1 MYVITP
7 NELWILYNKK
17 NNLCKDMKLVE
28 YCRNLEILN
37 KLLGIMA
44 YMTYHKLLVNLRW
57 WTVMSRLWV
66 LSLEVLQGEMKIL
79 VKFTLKEN
87 FVKILLRKKK
97 EMKENKTFMGWKIM
111 NVYVMYIIFYI
122 GIDLK
127 CLKVLQK
134 KTSFYTCRLIR
145 SVKITWRI
153 LERYSQTR
161 IKFFKSCNFRSTML
175 LIC

>member
-37 KLLGIMA
+37 KLLGIIA

-57 WTVMSRLWV
+57 WTVMSGLWV
-66 LSLEVLQGEMKIL
+66 LSLEVLQGKMKIL
-79 VKFTLKEN
+79 VKFILKEN

-97 EMKENKTFMGWKIM
+97 NRKKRKLSWDEKLWMCNVHYIWYWNWFKI
-111 NVYVMYIIFYI
+111 
-122 GIDLK
+122 
-127 CLKVLQK
+127 
-134 KTSFYTCRLIR
+134 
-145 SVKITWRI
+145 
-153 LERYSQTR
+153 
-161 IKFFKSCNFRSTML
+161 FKSSSKKKPHFTHAGWLEVSKLHGEFYSVTAKLEYLFLSHVTFSL
-175 LIC
+175 LCC